1 MQVEDAIN
9 KLRLPRVDEDMNE
22 ERVINTIVKYYV
34 DPAAKMKDFYLNKI
48 SKRCVHEWLEIGKCL
63 HRHKSLKQNVHALI
77 ALFVLNGGPKLKA
90 AVSSEVSPA

>member
-1 MQVEDAIN
+1 MRDDYMAPGYQWSFDTPINLQVEDAIN

-48 SKRCVHEWLEIGKCL
+48 SKR
-63 HRHKSLKQNVHALI
+63 
-77 ALFVLNGGPKLKA
+77 
-90 AVSSEVSPA
+90 